1 MAAVKE
7 RNQDVTEGGR
17 GEDGSECLDGHAN
30 VVICCNNK
38 QNGPECPI
46 NHINGQAAMRQTE
59 LAKEQEYVTRLYDR
73 LDMLRERTQRQ
84 LKEVLATG
92 AVGTMQNRS
101 ERDTFADMYASRL
114 ARLWAVER
122 GLAFGRLDH
131 VEEGRL
137 YIGKLGLTDDE
148 QRRLLIDWRAPVAQP
163 FYRATPAAPMGV
175 TRRRH
180 LQTRGRLV
188 VGVDDDLLD
197 LDALT
202 DDDRATL
209 NGEAALLAA
218 LDERRTGRM
227 RDIVA
232 TIQAEQDRVIRADL
246 NGVLVV
252 QGGPGTGKTVVALHR
267 AAYLLYTH
275 RERLER
281 RGVLVLGPNLTFLRY
296 IEQVLPSLGE
306 TDVLLSTVGELYP
319 GVTATARERPE
330 VAAIKGDPRMS
341 EVIARAVRDRQKVP
355 RKPIEL
361 RLGRV
366 TLTLD
371 RSMLEGA
378 RNKAT
383 RSRRPH
389 NQARA
394 VFVRSLLNAL
404 ARQQA
409 KKIGKGLIDD
419 DELADLREELR
430 TEPVVKAA
438 LNRLWPYLTPQRL
451 LLGLYGSPER
461 LGHAAAALSPEERA
475 LLRRDGGEWTESDV
489 PLLDEA
495 AELLGDID
503 EQVLRATALQAEE
516 ELAAAR
522 RAEEHEREAEL
533 AYAREVLELT
543 GLSDVMEAE
552 RLAERQRGEGPYL
565 TTAERAAAD
574 RTWAYGHVIVDEAQ
588 ELSPM
593 AWRAVMRRCP
603 TRSMTIVGDIAQTG
617 STAGARSWAEVLD
630 PYVAGRWRQE
640 RLTVNYRTPVELMA
654 VASRVLAAIDP
665 SLSAPTSVRESGA
678 EPWTAPLAA
687 LPQLV
692 KAEVGEGG
700 KVAVVA
706 PDALV
711 GRVGADVAAAVEGAA
726 VVAPGAGRA
735 AGAAALDAPVA
746 VMTVAD
752 AKGLEFDSVIVA
764 EPELIA
770 AQSPRGMSDLYVALT
785 RATRR
790 LGIVCGKPLSGVLG
804 EALRD
809 VPHRP

>member
-1 MAAVKE
+1 M
-7 RNQDVTEGGR
+7 
-17 GEDGSECLDGHAN
+17 
-30 VVICCNNK
+30 
-38 QNGPECPI
+38 
-46 NHINGQAAMRQTE
+46 
-59 LAKEQEYVTRLYDR
+59 
-73 LDMLRERTQRQ
+73 RERTQSQ
-84 LKEVLATG
+84 LKEVLGTG
-92 AVGTMQNRS
+92 AVGTLQNRS
-101 ERDTFADMYASRL
+101 ERDTFAGMYASRL

-122 GLAFGRLDH
+122 GLVFGRLDH
-131 VEEGRL
+131 VDEGRL
-137 YIGKLGLTDDE
+137 YIGKLGITDDE
-148 QRRLLIDWRAPVAQP
+148 QERLLIDWRAPVAQP
-163 FYRATPAAPMGV
+163 FYRATPAAPMGL

-180 LQTRGRLV
+180 LQTKGRAV
-188 VGVDDDLLD
+188 IGVDDDLLD
-197 LDALT
+197 FDTLT
-202 DDDRATL
+202 DEDRATL

-281 RGVLVLGPNLTFLRY
+281 RGVLILGPNLTFLRY

-319 GVTATARERPE
+319 GLTATARDRPE
-330 VAAIKGDPRMS
+330 VAAIKGDLRMA
-341 EVIARAVRDRQKVP
+341 EVIARAVRDRQRVP
-355 RKPIEL
+355 RKPVEL
-361 RLGRV
+361 NLGRY
-366 TLTLD
+366 TLTID
-371 RSMLEGA
+371 RNMLESA
-378 RNKAT
+378 KNKAT
-383 RSRRPH
+383 RSRRAH

-404 ARQQA
+404 ARQAA
-409 KKIGKGLIDD
+409 KKLGKGLIDD

-430 TEPVVKAA
+430 TEQTVKTA

-451 LLGLYGSPER
+451 LLGLYGAPER
-461 LGHAAAALSPEERA
+461 LDYAAAALTPQERA
-475 LLRRDGGEWTESDV
+475 LLRRAGGEWTESDV

-495 AELLGDID
+495 AELLGEID
-503 EQVLRATALQAEE
+503 EQVLRASALQAEE

-522 RAEEHEREAEL
+522 QAAEHEREAEL

-574 RTWAYGHVIVDEAQ
+574 RAWAYGHVIVDEAQ
-588 ELSPM
+588 ELSAM
-593 AWRAVMRRCP
+593 AWRVIMRRVP

-617 STAGARSWAEVLD
+617 SMAGARSWNQVLD

-640 RLTVNYRTPVELMA
+640 RLTVNYRTPVELME
-654 VASRVLAAIDP
+654 VAARVLATIDP
-665 SLSAPTSVRESGA
+665 ALEAPASVREIGA
-678 EPWTAPLAA
+678 EPWSAPLSQ
-687 LPQLV
+687 LPELV

-700 KVAVVA
+700 KVAVVV
-706 PDALV
+706 PDALLGELGKV
-711 GRVGADVAAAVEGAA
+711 ISDTVEGAA
-726 VVAPGAGRA
+726 VVSSRA
-735 AGAAALDAPVA
+735 TRGTAALDAPVA
-746 VMTVAD
+746 VLGVTD

-764 EPELIA
+764 EPDLIA
-770 AQSPRGMSDLYVALT
+770 SQSPRGLSDLYVALT
-785 RATRR
+785 RATQR
-790 LGIVCGKPLSGVLG
+790 LGVVHERPLSALLSGALG
-804 EALRD
+804 GLPSRASG
-809 VPHRP
+809 PTNGH

>member
-1 MAAVKE
+1 MLAA
-7 RNQDVTEGGR
+7 
-17 GEDGSECLDGHAN
+17 
-30 VVICCNNK
+30 
-38 QNGPECPI
+38 
-46 NHINGQAAMRQTE
+46 
-59 LAKEQEYVTRLYDR
+59 
-73 LDMLRERTQRQ
+73 
-84 LKEVLATG
+84 G

-101 ERDTFADMYASRL
+101 ERDTFAGMYASRL

-137 YIGKLGLTDDE
+137 YIGKIGMTDDE

-180 LQTRGRLV
+180 LQTRGRQV

-197 LDALT
+197 IDALT

-232 TIQAEQDRVIRADL
+232 TIQAEQDRVIRSDL

-281 RGVLVLGPNLTFLRY
+281 RGVLIIGPNLTFLRY

-306 TDVLLSTVGELYP
+306 TDVLLSTIGELYP
-319 GVTATARERPE
+319 GLTTTARERPE
-330 VAAIKGDPRMS
+330 VAALKGDLRMAD
-341 EVIARAVRDRQKVP
+341 VIAKAVRDRQRVP

-361 RLGRV
+361 PLGRI
-366 TLTLD
+366 TLTID
-371 RSMLEGA
+371 RQMMETA
-378 RNKAT
+378 RNRAQ

-389 NQARA
+389 NQART
-394 VFVRSLLNAL
+394 VFVRTLLNAL
-404 ARQQA
+404 AKQQA
-409 KKIGKGLIDD
+409 RKIGKGLIGDE
-419 DELADLREELR
+419 ELADLREDLR

-438 LNRLWPYLTPQRL
+438 LNRLWPYLTPQGL
-451 LLGLYGSPER
+451 LLGLYGSAER
-461 LGHAAAALSPEERA
+461 LDYAASSLTPEERR

-522 RAEEHEREAEL
+522 QAAESEREAEL

-552 RLAERQRGEGPYL
+552 RLAERQRADGPQL

-574 RTWAYGHVIVDEAQ
+574 RTWAYGHIIVDEAQ

-617 STAGARSWAEVLD
+617 SAAGARSWAEVLD
-630 PYVAGRWRQE
+630 PYVAGRWRLQE
-640 RLTVNYRTPVELMA
+640 LTVNYRTPVELMD
-654 VASRVLAAIDP
+654 VAARVLATIDP
-665 SLSAPTSVRESGA
+665 ELRAPMSVREAGTR
-678 EPWTAPLAA
+678 PWSAPLEA
-687 LPQLV
+687 LPGLAA
-692 KAEVGEGG
+692 AEAADGG

-706 PDALV
+706 PDDMVAEL
-711 GRVGADVAAAVEGAA
+711 GARLAAAVPGTVA
-726 VVAPGAGRA
+726 VTPGAGR
-735 AGAAALDAPVA
+735 GKGTEALDAPVA
-746 VMTVAD
+746 VMGVAD

-764 EPELIA
+764 EPDLIA
-770 AQSPRGMSDLYVALT
+770 AQSPRGPSDLYVALT
-785 RATRR
+785 RATQR
-790 LGIVCGKPLSGVLG
+790 LGVVHERPLSP
-804 EALRD
+804 ALRD
-809 VPHRP
+809 LPSRSPEPANGV

>member
-1 MAAVKE
+1 MWGAE
-7 RNQDVTEGGR
+7 RAQEW
-17 GEDGSECLDGHAN
+17 ECLDGHAN
-30 VVICCNNK
+30 VVVCRNNK

-46 NHINGQAAMRQTE
+46 NNNNGLAGTRQTE
-59 LAKEQEYVTRLYDR
+59 LAREQDHVTRLYER
-73 LDMLRERTQRQ
+73 LDTLRERTQRQ

-101 ERDTFADMYASRL
+101 ERDTFAEMYASRL

-131 VEEGRL
+131 VDEGLL
-137 YIGKLGLTDDE
+137 YIGKIGLTDDE
-148 QRRLLIDWRAPVAQP
+148 QDRLLIDWRAPVAQP

-180 LQTRGRLV
+180 LQTKGRTV

-197 LDALT
+197 LDALS

-232 TIQAEQDRVIRADL
+232 TIQAEQDRVIPADL

-275 RERLER
+275 RERLDR
-281 RGVLVLGPNLTFLRY
+281 RGVLILGPNPTFLRY

-319 GVTATARERPE
+319 GLTATARERPE
-330 VAAIKGDPRMS
+330 VAAVKGDTRMA
-341 EVIARAVRDRQKVP
+341 EVIARAVRDRQRMP
-355 RKPIEL
+355 RKPVEL
-361 RLGRV
+361 ALGRY
-366 TLTLD
+366 TLTIDRPMLD
-371 RSMLEGA
+371 AA
-378 RNKAT
+378 RHKAS

-394 VFVRSLLNAL
+394 VFVRSVLNAL
-404 ARQQA
+404 ARQAA
-409 KKIGKGLIDD
+409 KKLGRGLIDE

-461 LGHAAAALSPEERA
+461 LAHAAAGLTPEERA
-475 LLRRDGGEWTESDV
+475 LLRRDPGRASEWTESDV

-495 AELLGDID
+495 AEQLGEID

-522 RAEEHEREAEL
+522 QAEEHEREAEL

-552 RLAERQRGEGPYL
+552 RLAERQRGQGPYL

-593 AWRAVMRRCP
+593 AWRAVMRRVP
-603 TRSMTIVGDIAQTG
+603 NRSMTIVGDIAQTG
-617 STAGARSWAEVLD
+617 SAAGARSWAEVLD

-640 RLTVNYRTPVELMA
+640 RLTVNYRTPVELME
-654 VASRVLAAIDP
+654 VAARVLAAIDP
-665 SLSAPTSVRESGA
+665 ALRAPASVREGGVR
-678 EPWTAPLAA
+678 PWTAPVAA
-687 LPQLV
+687 LPELV

-700 KVAVVA
+700 KVAVVV
-706 PDALV
+706 PDALL
-711 GRVGADVAAAVEGAA
+711 GPLGERVTAAVDGAV
-726 VVAPGAGRA
+726 VVAPGTGRGG
-735 AGAAALDAPVA
+735 GAAALDAPVT
-746 VMTVAD
+746 VMGVTD
-752 AKGLEFDSVIVA
+752 AKGLEFDAVLVA
-764 EPELIA
+764 EPGGIA
-770 AQSPRGMSDLYVALT
+770 AQSPRGLSDLYVALT
-785 RATRR
+785 RATQR
-790 LGIVCGKPLSGVLG
+790 LGVLYDEPLPRPLG
-804 EALRD
+804 EAFGDLPRRG
-809 VPHRP
+809 HMSTNGL

>member
-1 MAAVKE
+1 MLAA
-7 RNQDVTEGGR
+7 
-17 GEDGSECLDGHAN
+17 
-30 VVICCNNK
+30 
-38 QNGPECPI
+38 
-46 NHINGQAAMRQTE
+46 
-59 LAKEQEYVTRLYDR
+59 
-73 LDMLRERTQRQ
+73 
-84 LKEVLATG
+84 G

-101 ERDTFADMYASRL
+101 ERDTFADMYAGRL

-122 GLAFGRLDH
+122 GLVFGRLDH
-131 VEEGRL
+131 SDEGRL
-137 YIGKLGLTDDE
+137 YIGKIGLTDDE
-148 QRRLLIDWRAPVAQP
+148 QQRLLIDWRAPVAQP
-163 FYRATPAAPMGV
+163 FYRATSTAPMGV

-180 LQTRGRLV
+180 LQTKGRAV

-197 LDALT
+197 LDSLT

-232 TIQAEQDRVIRADL
+232 TIQSEQDRVIRSDL

-281 RGVLVLGPNLTFLRY
+281 RGVLILGPNLTFLRY

-319 GVTATARERPE
+319 GVTATARDRPE
-330 VAAIKGDPRMS
+330 VAALKGGLRMA
-341 EVIARAVRDRQKVP
+341 EVLAKAVRDRQKVP
-355 RKPIEL
+355 RQPIEL
-361 RLGRV
+361 TVGRI
-366 TLTLD
+366 TLTID

-378 RNKAT
+378 KNKAT

-409 KKIGKGLIDD
+409 RKIGKGLIDD
-419 DELADLREELR
+419 EELADLREELR

-451 LLGLYGSPER
+451 LLGLYGSADR
-461 LGHAAAALSPEERA
+461 LDHAASALTPEERA
-475 LLRRDGGEWTESDV
+475 LLRRDGGQWTDADV

-503 EQVLRATALQAEE
+503 EHVLRASALQAEE

-522 RAEEHEREAEL
+522 QAEESEREAEL

-552 RLAERQRGEGPYL
+552 RLAERQRGGGPYL

-617 STAGARSWAEVLD
+617 SAAGARSWAESLD

-640 RLTVNYRTPVELMA
+640 RLSVNYRTPVELMA
-654 VASRVLAAIDP
+654 VAARVLATIDP
-665 SLSAPTSVRESGA
+665 ALQAPTSVRELGV
-678 EPWTAPLAA
+678 EPWSAPLSA
-687 LPQLV
+687 LPELV

-700 KVAVVA
+700 KVAVVV
-706 PDALV
+706 PDALLSTL
-711 GRVGADVAAAVEGAA
+711 GTEITAAVSGA
-726 VVAPGAGRA
+726 VVVSPEAGRA
-735 AGAAALDAPVA
+735 KGAEALDAPVA
-746 VMTVAD
+746 VMGVTD

-764 EPELIA
+764 EPDLIA
-770 AQSPRGMSDLYVALT
+770 VQSPRGPSDLYVALT
-785 RATRR
+785 RATQR
-790 LGIVCGKPLSGVLG
+790 LGVVHGRPLSP
-804 EALRD
+804 ALQGLASRSNGL
-809 VPHRP
+809 RPALQPPVRPAPPAET

>member
-1 MAAVKE
+1 
-7 RNQDVTEGGR
+7 
-17 GEDGSECLDGHAN
+17 
-30 VVICCNNK
+30 
-38 QNGPECPI
+38 
-46 NHINGQAAMRQTE
+46 MRQTE

-73 LDMLRERTQRQ
+73 LDTLRERTQRQ

-330 VAAIKGDPRMS
+330 VAAIKGDPRMT

-371 RSMLEGA
+371 RSMLEAA
-378 RNKAT
+378 RNKAA

-409 KKIGKGLIDD
+409 KKIGKGLIDE

-678 EPWTAPLAA
+678 EPWTAPLTA

-706 PDALV
+706 PDALL

-785 RATRR
+785 RATQR

-804 EALRD
+804 EALRE

>member
-1 MAAVKE
+1 V
-7 RNQDVTEGGR
+7 
-17 GEDGSECLDGHAN
+17 
-30 VVICCNNK
+30 
-38 QNGPECPI
+38 
-46 NHINGQAAMRQTE
+46 
-59 LAKEQEYVTRLYDR
+59 
-73 LDMLRERTQRQ
+73 LRERTQHQ

-92 AVGTMQNRS
+92 AVGTQQNRS
-101 ERDTFADMYASRL
+101 ERDTFADMYAARL

-122 GLAFGRLDH
+122 GLIFGRLDH
-131 VEEGRL
+131 LDEGRL

-148 QRRLLIDWRAPVAQP
+148 QQRLLIDWRAPVAQP
-163 FYRATPAAPMGV
+163 FYRATPAAPMGL

-180 LQTRGRLV
+180 LQTRERVV
-188 VGVDDDLLD
+188 VGVEDDLLD
-197 LDALT
+197 LDSLT

-218 LDERRTGRM
+218 LDEHRTGRM

-267 AAYLLYTH
+267 AAYLLYTY

-281 RGVLVLGPNLTFLRY
+281 RGVLILGPNLTFLRY

-319 GVTATARERPE
+319 GVTATARERPGT
-330 VAAIKGDPRMS
+330 AAVKGDLRMA

-355 RKPIEL
+355 RKPVEL
-361 RLGRV
+361 TIGRL
-366 TLTLD
+366 TLTID

-378 RNKAT
+378 RNKAA

-394 VFVRSLLNAL
+394 VFVRSLLNGL

-409 KKIGKGLIDD
+409 RKIGRGLIDE

-430 TEPVVKAA
+430 TEPVVKSA

-451 LLGLYGSPER
+451 LLGLYGSAER
-461 LGHAAAALSPEERA
+461 LGYAASALTPEERA

-495 AELLGDID
+495 ADLLGDID
-503 EQVLRATALQAEE
+503 EQVLRASAVQAEE

-522 RAEEHEREAEL
+522 QAEEYQREAEL

-552 RLAERQRGEGPYL
+552 RLAERQRGGGPYL

-593 AWRAVMRRCP
+593 AWRMVMRRCP

-617 STAGARSWAEVLD
+617 SAAGARSWKEVLD

-654 VASRVLAAIDP
+654 VAARVLATVDP
-665 SLSAPTSVRESGA
+665 ALQAPTSVRELGV
-678 EPWTAPLAA
+678 EPWSAPLSA
-687 LPQLV
+687 LTEIA

-700 KVAVVA
+700 KVAVVV
-706 PDALV
+706 PDALLSSL
-711 GRVGADVAAAVEGAA
+711 GEQITEAVYGT
-726 VVAPGAGRA
+726 VVVSPGSGRA
-735 AGAAALDAPVA
+735 RGAAALDAPLA
-746 VMTVAD
+746 VMGVAD

-764 EPELIA
+764 EPDLIA
-770 AQSPRGMSDLYVALT
+770 AQSPRGPSDLYVALT
-785 RATRR
+785 RATQR
-790 LGIVCGKPLSGVLG
+790 LGVVHERPLSAALEGLPSRAPTPANGV
-804 EALRD
+804 
-809 VPHRP
+809 

>member
-1 MAAVKE
+1 
-7 RNQDVTEGGR
+7 
-17 GEDGSECLDGHAN
+17 
-30 VVICCNNK
+30 
-38 QNGPECPI
+38 
-46 NHINGQAAMRQTE
+46 
-59 LAKEQEYVTRLYDR
+59 
-73 LDMLRERTQRQ
+73 
-84 LKEVLATG
+84 
-92 AVGTMQNRS
+92 MQNRS
-101 ERDTFADMYASRL
+101 ERDTFAEMYASRL

-122 GLAFGRLDH
+122 GLVFGRLDH

-137 YIGKLGLTDDE
+137 YIGKLGMADDE
-148 QRRLLIDWRAPVAQP
+148 QERLLIDWRAPVAQP

-180 LQTRGRLV
+180 LQTRGRVV

-197 LDALT
+197 LDALS

-218 LDERRTGRM
+218 LDEQRTGRM

-232 TIQAEQDRVIRADL
+232 TIQAEQDRVIRSDL

-281 RGVLVLGPNLTFLRY
+281 RGVLVLGPNPTFLRY

-306 TDVLLSTVGELYP
+306 NDVLLSTVGELYP
-319 GVTATARERPE
+319 GLTATARDRPE
-330 VAAIKGDPRMS
+330 VAALKGDARMAD
-341 EVIARAVRDRQKVP
+341 VVARAVRDRQRVP
-355 RKPIEL
+355 RKPVEL
-361 RLGRV
+361 DLGRH
-366 TLTLD
+366 TLTID
-371 RSMLEGA
+371 RAMLEGA

-383 RSRRPH
+383 RTRRPH

-404 ARQQA
+404 ARQA
-409 KKIGKGLIDD
+409 ARKLGRGLIEE

-430 TEPVVKAA
+430 TEPAVKSA

-461 LGHAAAALSPEERA
+461 LGHAGASLTPAERA
-475 LLRRDGGEWTESDV
+475 LLRRDPGAPWTESDV

-495 AELLGDID
+495 AELLGEID

-522 RAEEHEREAEL
+522 QAEEHEREAEL

-552 RLAERQRGEGPYL
+552 RLAERQRGQGPYL

-593 AWRAVMRRCP
+593 AWRAVMRRVP
-603 TRSMTIVGDIAQTG
+603 TRSMTIVGDVAQTG
-617 STAGARSWAEVLD
+617 SAAGARAWGEMLD

-654 VASRVLAAIDP
+654 VAARVLAAIDP
-665 SLSAPTSVRESGA
+665 SLEPPASVRETGARPWA
-678 EPWTAPLAA
+678 EPLTA
-687 LPQLV
+687 LPELV
-692 KAEVGEGG
+692 KAEAGEGG

-706 PDALV
+706 PDALLDELGEAV
-711 GRVGADVAAAVEGAA
+711 SRVVDGTVVVPPGSGRSG
-726 VVAPGAGRA
+726 
-735 AGAAALDAPVA
+735 GAAALDAPVA
-746 VMTVAD
+746 VMGVAE
-752 AKGLEFDSVIVA
+752 AKGLEFDAVIVA
-764 EPELIA
+764 EPGRIA
-770 AQSPRGMSDLYVALT
+770 SQSPRGLNDLYVALT

-790 LGIVCGKPLSGVLG
+790 LGVVHGEPLPEPLTGLPPRG
-804 EALRD
+804 HL
-809 VPHRP
+809 PTNGL

>member
-1 MAAVKE
+1 MAA
-7 RNQDVTEGGR
+7 T
-17 GEDGSECLDGHAN
+17 
-30 VVICCNNK
+30 
-38 QNGPECPI
+38 
-46 NHINGQAAMRQTE
+46 RQTE
-59 LAKEQEYVTRLYDR
+59 LAKEQTYVTRLYDR
-73 LDMLRERTQRQ
+73 LDVLRERTQSR

-92 AVGTMQNRS
+92 AVGTQQNRS
-101 ERDTFADMYASRL
+101 ERDTFAEMYATRL

-122 GLAFGRLDH
+122 GLVFGRLDH
-131 VEEGRL
+131 VDEGRL
-137 YIGKLGLTDDE
+137 YIGKLGMTDDE
-148 QRRLLIDWRAPVAQP
+148 QERLLIDWRAPVAQP

-180 LQTRGRLV
+180 LQTKGRV
-188 VGVDDDLLD
+188 VVVVDDDLLD
-197 LDALT
+197 FDALT
-202 DDDRATL
+202 EDDRATL

-232 TIQAEQDRVIRADL
+232 TIQAEQDRVIRSDL

-275 RERLER
+275 RARLER
-281 RGVLVLGPNLTFLRY
+281 RGVLILGPNPTFLRY

-319 GVTATARERPE
+319 GVTAGARERPE
-330 VAAIKGDPRMS
+330 VAAIKGGLRMA
-341 EVIARAVRDRQKVP
+341 EVIARAVRDRQRVP
-355 RKPIEL
+355 RTPIEL
-361 RLGRV
+361 KLGRY
-366 TLTLD
+366 TLTVD
-371 RSMLEGA
+371 RNMLEAA

-389 NQARA
+389 NQARS
-394 VFVRSLLNAL
+394 VLVRSLLNAL
-404 ARQQA
+404 ARQAA
-409 KKIGKGLIDD
+409 KQLGKGLIDD

-430 TEPVVKAA
+430 TEPAVRSA
-438 LNRLWPYLTPQRL
+438 LNKLWPYLTPQRL
-451 LLGLYGSPER
+451 LLGLYGSAER
-461 LGHAAAALSPEERA
+461 LGYAAAALTPRERE

-495 AELLGDID
+495 AELLGEID
-503 EQVLRATALQAEE
+503 EQVLRASAMQAEE

-522 RAEEHEREAEL
+522 AAEEHEREAQV

-552 RLAERQRGEGPYL
+552 RLAERHRGEGPYL

-593 AWRAVMRRCP
+593 AWRTLMRRVP

-654 VASRVLAAIDP
+654 VARRVLTTIDP
-665 SLSAPTSVRESGA
+665 DLEAPTSVREGGA
-678 EPWTAPLAA
+678 EPWAAPLPA
-687 LPQLV
+687 LPELV

-700 KVAVVA
+700 KVAVVV
-706 PDALV
+706 PDALLAELGETV
-711 GRVGADVAAAVEGAA
+711 SAAVPGAA
-726 VVAPGAGRA
+726 VIAPGAGRG
-735 AGAAALDAPVA
+735 GAAALDAPVA
-746 VMTVAD
+746 VLGVAD

-764 EPELIA
+764 EPDLIA
-770 AQSPRGMSDLYVALT
+770 GQSPRGPSDLYVALT
-785 RATRR
+785 RATQR
-790 LGIVCGKPLSGVLG
+790 LGIVHGRPLSQALSGLPGRSG
-804 EALRD
+804 EAAPRT
-809 VPHRP
+809 

>member
-1 MAAVKE
+1 MLAA
-7 RNQDVTEGGR
+7 
-17 GEDGSECLDGHAN
+17 
-30 VVICCNNK
+30 
-38 QNGPECPI
+38 
-46 NHINGQAAMRQTE
+46 
-59 LAKEQEYVTRLYDR
+59 
-73 LDMLRERTQRQ
+73 
-84 LKEVLATG
+84 G

-101 ERDTFADMYASRL
+101 ERDTFAEMYATRL

-122 GLAFGRLDH
+122 GLVFGRLDH
-131 VEEGRL
+131 LDEGRL
-137 YIGKLGLTDDE
+137 YIGKLGLSDDD
-148 QRRLLIDWRAPVAQP
+148 QQRLLIDWRAPVAQP
-163 FYRATPAAPMGV
+163 FYRATATAPMGV

-180 LQTRGRLV
+180 LQTRGRDV
-188 VGVDDDLLD
+188 IGVDDDLLD
-197 LDALT
+197 LDSLT

-232 TIQAEQDRVIRADL
+232 TIQSEQDRVIRSDL

-281 RGVLVLGPNLTFLRY
+281 RGVLILGPNLTFLRY

-306 TDVLLSTVGELYP
+306 TDVLLSTISELYP
-319 GVTATARERPE
+319 GVTATLRDRPE
-330 VAAIKGDPRMS
+330 VAALKGDLRMAD
-341 EVIARAVRDRQKVP
+341 VIAKAVRDRQKVP

-361 RLGRV
+361 TIGRI
-366 TLTLD
+366 TLTID

-378 RNKAT
+378 RNKAART
-383 RSRRPH
+383 RRPH

-409 KKIGKGLIDD
+409 RKIGKGLIDED
-419 DELADLREELR
+419 DLADLREELR
-430 TEPVVKAA
+430 TEPVVKSA

-461 LGHAAAALSPEERA
+461 LGYAASQLTAEERA
-475 LLRRDGGEWTESDV
+475 LLRRDGGDWTESDV

-495 AELLGDID
+495 AELLGEID
-503 EQVLRATALQAEE
+503 EQVLRASALQAEE

-522 RAEEHEREAEL
+522 QAEESEREAEL

-617 STAGARSWAEVLD
+617 SAAGARSWAQVLD

-654 VASRVLAAIDP
+654 LASRVLATIDP
-665 SLSAPTSVRESGA
+665 ALEAPTSVRELGVEPWAAPLPALPALVRAEAGA
-678 EPWTAPLAA
+678 EIG
-687 LPQLV
+687 Q
-692 KAEVGEGG
+692 GG
-700 KVAVVA
+700 KVAVVV
-706 PDALV
+706 PDALL
-711 GRVGADVAAAVEGAA
+711 GSLGAAITAAVPGT
-726 VVAPGAGRA
+726 VVVTPGAGRA
-735 AGAAALDAPVA
+735 
-746 VMTVAD
+746 
-752 AKGLEFDSVIVA
+752 KG
-764 EPELIA
+764 
-770 AQSPRGMSDLYVALT
+770 
-785 RATRR
+785 
-790 LGIVCGKPLSGVLG
+790 
-804 EALRD
+804 
-809 VPHRP
+809 

>member
-1 MAAVKE
+1 MLAA
-7 RNQDVTEGGR
+7 
-17 GEDGSECLDGHAN
+17 
-30 VVICCNNK
+30 
-38 QNGPECPI
+38 
-46 NHINGQAAMRQTE
+46 
-59 LAKEQEYVTRLYDR
+59 
-73 LDMLRERTQRQ
+73 
-84 LKEVLATG
+84 G

-122 GLAFGRLDH
+122 GLVFGRLDH
-131 VEEGRL
+131 VDEGRL

-148 QRRLLIDWRAPVAQP
+148 QLRLLIDWRAPVAQP

-180 LQTRGRLV
+180 LQTKGRNV
-188 VGVDDDLLD
+188 VVVDDDLLD
-197 LDALT
+197 LDSLT

-218 LDERRTGRM
+218 LDEHRTGRM

-232 TIQAEQDRVIRADL
+232 TIQSEQDRVIRSDL

-281 RGVLVLGPNLTFLRY
+281 RGVLILGPNLTFLRY

-319 GVTATARERPE
+319 GLTATARERPE
-330 VAAIKGDPRMS
+330 VAAIKGDPRMA
-341 EVIARAVRDRQKVP
+341 EVIAKAVRDRQRVP
-355 RKPIEL
+355 RKPVEL
-361 RLGRV
+361 TIGRI
-366 TLTLD
+366 TLTID
-371 RSMLEGA
+371 GSMLEGA

-409 KKIGKGLIDD
+409 RKIGKGLIDD
-419 DELADLREELR
+419 EELADLREELR
-430 TEPVVKAA
+430 TEPVVKSA

-461 LGHAAAALSPEERA
+461 LGYAASSFTPEERS

-495 AELLGDID
+495 AELLGEID
-503 EQVLRATALQAEE
+503 EQVLRASALQAEE

-522 RAEEHEREAEL
+522 QAEEREREAEL
-533 AYAREVLELT
+533 SYAREVLELT

-617 STAGARSWAEVLD
+617 SAAGARSWEEVLD

-654 VASRVLAAIDP
+654 VAARVLATIDA
-665 SLSAPTSVRESGA
+665 SLRAPTSVRELGVQ
-678 EPWTAPLAA
+678 PWSAPLSA
-687 LPQLV
+687 LPELA

-700 KVAVVA
+700 KVAVVV
-706 PDALV
+706 PDALLSTL
-711 GRVGADVAAAVEGAA
+711 GPAVAAVVTGAA
-726 VVAPGAGRA
+726 VVAPGSGRA
-735 AGAAALDAPVA
+735 SGAAALDAPVA
-746 VMTVAD
+746 VLGVTD

-764 EPELIA
+764 EPDLIA
-770 AQSPRGMSDLYVALT
+770 AQSPRGPSDLYVALT
-785 RATRR
+785 RATQR
-790 LGIVCGKPLSGVLG
+790 LGVVHERPLS
-804 EALRD
+804 EALQGLPSRS
-809 VPHRP
+809 PAPANEL

>member
-1 MAAVKE
+1 
-7 RNQDVTEGGR
+7 
-17 GEDGSECLDGHAN
+17 
-30 VVICCNNK
+30 
-38 QNGPECPI
+38 
-46 NHINGQAAMRQTE
+46 
-59 LAKEQEYVTRLYDR
+59 
-73 LDMLRERTQRQ
+73 
-84 LKEVLATG
+84 
-92 AVGTMQNRS
+92 MQNRS

-122 GLAFGRLDH
+122 GLVFGRLDH
-131 VEEGRL
+131 LDEGRL

-163 FYRATPAAPMGV
+163 FYRATPAAPMGL

-180 LQTRGRLV
+180 LQTKGRAV

-197 LDALT
+197 LDSLT

-232 TIQAEQDRVIRADL
+232 TIQSEQDRVIRSDL
-246 NGVLVV
+246 GGVLVV

-281 RGVLVLGPNLTFLRY
+281 RGVLILGPNLTFLRY

-330 VAAIKGDPRMS
+330 VAAIKGDPRMA

-361 RLGRV
+361 TIGRL
-366 TLTLD
+366 TLTVD
-371 RSMLEGA
+371 RSMLEA
-378 RNKAT
+378 AKNKAT

-409 KKIGKGLIDD
+409 RKIGKGLIDEE
-419 DELADLREELR
+419 ELADLREELR
-430 TEPVVKAA
+430 TEPVVKSA

-461 LGHAAAALSPEERA
+461 LGYAAADLTPHERA
-475 LLRRDGGEWTESDV
+475 LLRRDGGAWTESDV

-495 AELLGDID
+495 AELLGEID
-503 EQVLRATALQAEE
+503 EQVLRASALQAEE

-522 RAEEHEREAEL
+522 QAEEREREAEL
-533 AYAREVLELT
+533 SYAREVLELT

-617 STAGARSWAEVLD
+617 SAAGARSWEEVLD

-654 VASRVLAAIDP
+654 LAARVLATIDP
-665 SLSAPTSVRESGA
+665 ALQAPASVRELGV
-678 EPWTAPLAA
+678 EPWSAPLSA
-687 LPQLV
+687 LAELA
-692 KAEVGEGG
+692 KEEVGEGG
-700 KVAVVA
+700 KIAVVV
-706 PDALV
+706 PDELLSTLGDHV
-711 GRVGADVAAAVEGAA
+711 VSVVEGAV
-726 VVAPGAGRA
+726 VVAPGDGRA
-735 AGAAALDAPVA
+735 RGAAALDAPVA
-746 VMTVAD
+746 VMGVTD

-764 EPELIA
+764 EPDLIA
-770 AQSPRGMSDLYVALT
+770 AQSPRGPSDLYVALT
-785 RATRR
+785 RATQR
-790 LGIVCGKPLSGVLG
+790 LGVVHERPLSQ
-804 EALRD
+804 ALRGL
-809 VPHRP
+809 PSRSQAPANGL

>member
-1 MAAVKE
+1 MLAA
-7 RNQDVTEGGR
+7 
-17 GEDGSECLDGHAN
+17 
-30 VVICCNNK
+30 
-38 QNGPECPI
+38 
-46 NHINGQAAMRQTE
+46 
-59 LAKEQEYVTRLYDR
+59 
-73 LDMLRERTQRQ
+73 
-84 LKEVLATG
+84 G

-101 ERDTFADMYASRL
+101 ERDTFAGMYASRL

-137 YIGKLGLTDDE
+137 YIGKIGMTDDE

-180 LQTRGRLV
+180 LQTRGRQV

-197 LDALT
+197 IDALT

-232 TIQAEQDRVIRADL
+232 TIQAEQDRVIRSDL

-281 RGVLVLGPNLTFLRY
+281 RGVLIIGPNLTFLRY

-306 TDVLLSTVGELYP
+306 TDVLLSTIGELYP
-319 GVTATARERPE
+319 GLTATARERPE
-330 VAAIKGDPRMS
+330 VAALKGDLRMAD
-341 EVIARAVRDRQKVP
+341 VIAKAVRDRQRVP

-361 RLGRV
+361 PLGRI
-366 TLTLD
+366 TLTID
-371 RSMLEGA
+371 RQMMETA
-378 RNKAT
+378 RNRAQ

-389 NQARA
+389 NQART
-394 VFVRSLLNAL
+394 VFVRTLLNAL
-404 ARQQA
+404 AKQQA
-409 KKIGKGLIDD
+409 RKIGKGLIGDE
-419 DELADLREELR
+419 ELADLREDLR

-438 LNRLWPYLTPQRL
+438 LNRLWPYLTPQGL
-451 LLGLYGSPER
+451 LLGLYGSAER
-461 LGHAAAALSPEERA
+461 LDYAASSLTPEERR

-522 RAEEHEREAEL
+522 QAAESEREAEL

-552 RLAERQRGEGPYL
+552 RLAERQRADGPQL

-574 RTWAYGHVIVDEAQ
+574 RTWAYGHIIVDEAQ

-617 STAGARSWAEVLD
+617 SAAGARSWAEVLD
-630 PYVAGRWRQE
+630 PYVAGRWRLQE
-640 RLTVNYRTPVELMA
+640 LTVNYRTPVELMD
-654 VASRVLAAIDP
+654 VAARVLATIDP
-665 SLSAPTSVRESGA
+665 ELRAPMSVREAGTR
-678 EPWTAPLAA
+678 PWSAPLEA
-687 LPQLV
+687 LPGLAA
-692 KAEVGEGG
+692 AEAADGG

-706 PDALV
+706 PDDMVAEL
-711 GRVGADVAAAVEGAA
+711 GARLAAAVPGTVA
-726 VVAPGAGRA
+726 VTPGAGR
-735 AGAAALDAPVA
+735 GKGTEALDAPVA
-746 VMTVAD
+746 VMGVAD

-764 EPELIA
+764 EPDLIA
-770 AQSPRGMSDLYVALT
+770 AQSPRGPSDLYVALT
-785 RATRR
+785 RATQR
-790 LGIVCGKPLSGVLG
+790 LGVVHERPLSP
-804 EALRD
+804 ALRD
-809 VPHRP
+809 LPSRSPEPANGV

>member
-1 MAAVKE
+1 
-7 RNQDVTEGGR
+7 
-17 GEDGSECLDGHAN
+17 
-30 VVICCNNK
+30 
-38 QNGPECPI
+38 
-46 NHINGQAAMRQTE
+46 
-59 LAKEQEYVTRLYDR
+59 
-73 LDMLRERTQRQ
+73 
-84 LKEVLATG
+84 
-92 AVGTMQNRS
+92 MQNRS
-101 ERDTFADMYASRL
+101 ERDSFADMYASRL

-122 GLAFGRLDH
+122 GLVFGRLDH
-131 VEEGRL
+131 AEEGRL

-148 QRRLLIDWRAPVAQP
+148 QQRLLIDWRAPVAQP

-180 LQTRGRLV
+180 LQSKGRAV

-197 LDALT
+197 LDALS

-232 TIQAEQDRVIRADL
+232 TIQAEQDRVIRSDL
-246 NGVLVV
+246 GGVLVV

-281 RGVLVLGPNLTFLRY
+281 RGVLILGPNLTFLRY

-330 VAAIKGDPRMS
+330 VAALKGDLRMT
-341 EVIARAVRDRQKVP
+341 EVIARAVRERQQIP

-361 RLGRV
+361 AVGRI
-366 TLTLD
+366 TLTID
-371 RSMLEGA
+371 RSMLEAA

-409 KKIGKGLIDD
+409 RKIGKGLIDD

-430 TEPVVKAA
+430 TEPVVKSA

-451 LLGLYGSPER
+451 LLGLYGSAER
-461 LGHAAAALSPEERA
+461 LGYATASFSPQERA

-522 RAEEHEREAEL
+522 QAEEREREAEL
-533 AYAREVLELT
+533 AYASEVLELT

-588 ELSPM
+588 ELSAM

-617 STAGARSWAEVLD
+617 SAAGARSWAEVLD

-654 VASRVLAAIDP
+654 VAARMLATIDP
-665 SLSAPTSVRESGA
+665 ALEAPASVRETGA
-678 EPWTAPLAA
+678 EPWSAPLPA
-687 LPQLV
+687 LPELA

-700 KVAVVA
+700 KVAVVV
-706 PDALV
+706 PDALLESL
-711 GRVGADVAAAVEGAA
+711 GAQIAGTVAGAV
-726 VVAPGAGRA
+726 VVAPGSGRA
-735 AGAAALDAPVA
+735 KGADALDAPVT
-746 VMTVAD
+746 VMGVAD

-764 EPELIA
+764 EPDLIA
-770 AQSPRGMSDLYVALT
+770 AQSPRGPSDLYVALT
-785 RATRR
+785 RATQR
-790 LGIVCGKPLSGVLG
+790 LGVVHERPLSP
-804 EALRD
+804 ALAGLPSRST
-809 VPHRP
+809 VPANGL

>member
-1 MAAVKE
+1 VITGGGGSGKE
-7 RNQDVTEGGR
+7 WESFDR
-17 GEDGSECLDGHAN
+17 HAN
-30 VVICCNNK
+30 VVVCRNNK
-38 QNGPECPI
+38 QNSPECPI
-46 NHINGQAAMRQTE
+46 THINGLAATRQTE
-59 LAKEQEYVTRLYDR
+59 LAKEQAYVTRLYDR
-73 LDMLRERTQRQ
+73 LDVLRERTQGQ
-84 LKEVLATG
+84 LKDVLAAG

-101 ERDTFADMYASRL
+101 ERDTFAEMYATRL

-131 VEEGRL
+131 VDEGRL
-137 YIGKLGLTDDE
+137 YIGKLGLSDDE
-148 QRRLLIDWRAPVAQP
+148 QERLLIDWRAPIAQP

-180 LQTRGRLV
+180 LQTKERV
-188 VGVDDDLLD
+188 VKAVEDDLLD
-197 LDALT
+197 FDALT

-232 TIQAEQDRVIRADL
+232 TIQSEQDRVIRSDL

-281 RGVLVLGPNLTFLRY
+281 RGVLILGPNLTFLRY

-319 GVTATARERPE
+319 GLVATARERPE
-330 VAAIKGDPRMS
+330 VAALKGDLRMA
-341 EVIARAVRDRQKVP
+341 EVLAKAVRDRQRVP
-355 RKPIEL
+355 RKPVEL
-361 RLGRV
+361 NLGRY
-366 TLTLD
+366 TLTID
-371 RSMLEGA
+371 RNMLESA
-378 RNKAT
+378 RSKAT

-389 NQARA
+389 NQARGT
-394 VFVRSLLNAL
+394 FVRSLLNAL
-404 ARQQA
+404 ARQVA
-409 KKIGKGLIDD
+409 RTLGKGLIDD

-430 TEPVVKAA
+430 TEPVVRAA

-451 LLGLYGSPER
+451 LVSLYGSAER
-461 LGHAAAALSPEERA
+461 LDYAAAALSPRERE
-475 LLRRDGGEWTESDV
+475 LLRRDGAAEWTESDV

-495 AELLGDID
+495 AELLGEID
-503 EQVLRATALQAEE
+503 EQVLRATAMQAEE

-522 RAEEHEREAEL
+522 EAEEHEREAEL

-552 RLAERQRGEGPYL
+552 RLAERHRGDGPYL

-574 RTWAYGHVIVDEAQ
+574 RNWAYGHVIVDEAQ

-593 AWRAVMRRCP
+593 AWRSIMRRIP

-617 STAGARSWAEVLD
+617 STAGARSWADVLD

-640 RLTVNYRTPVELMA
+640 RLSVNYRTPVELMA
-654 VASRVLAAIDP
+654 LASRVLATIDP
-665 SLSAPTSVRESGA
+665 ALEPPTSVREGGV
-678 EPWTAPLAA
+678 EPWSAPLAA
-687 LPQLV
+687 LPELV

-706 PDALV
+706 PDAMLAELGEAV
-711 GRVGADVAAAVEGAA
+711 LGAVDGA
-726 VVAPGAGRA
+726 VVIAPGAGRA
-735 AGAAALDAPVA
+735 HGAAALDAPVA
-746 VMTVAD
+746 VLAVAD

-764 EPELIA
+764 EPDLIA
-770 AQSPRGMSDLYVALT
+770 AQSPRGPSDLYVALT
-785 RATRR
+785 RATQR
-790 LGIVCGKPLSGVLG
+790 LGVVHERPLS
-804 EALRD
+804 EALSGLPSRSNGPANGD
-809 VPHRP
+809 

>member
-1 MAAVKE
+1 
-7 RNQDVTEGGR
+7 
-17 GEDGSECLDGHAN
+17 
-30 VVICCNNK
+30 
-38 QNGPECPI
+38 
-46 NHINGQAAMRQTE
+46 
-59 LAKEQEYVTRLYDR
+59 
-73 LDMLRERTQRQ
+73 
-84 LKEVLATG
+84 
-92 AVGTMQNRS
+92 MQNRS
-101 ERDTFADMYASRL
+101 ERDTFAEMYATRL

-122 GLAFGRLDH
+122 GLVFGRLDH
-131 VEEGRL
+131 ADEGRL
-137 YIGKLGLTDDE
+137 YIGKLGLTDDD
-148 QRRLLIDWRAPVAQP
+148 QQRLLIDWRAPVAQP

-180 LQTRGRLV
+180 LQTKGRSV

-197 LDALT
+197 LDSLT

-232 TIQAEQDRVIRADL
+232 TIQAEQDRVIRSDL

-281 RGVLVLGPNLTFLRY
+281 RGVLILGPNLTFLRY

-330 VAAIKGDPRMS
+330 VAALKGDLRMTG
-341 EVIARAVRDRQKVP
+341 VIAKAVRDRQRVP

-361 RLGRV
+361 PLGRV
-366 TLTLD
+366 TLTIDRAMLD
-371 RSMLEGA
+371 AAKS
-378 RNKAT
+378 KAT

-409 KKIGKGLIDD
+409 RKIGKGLLDEDD
-419 DELADLREELR
+419 LADLREDLR

-451 LLGLYGSPER
+451 LLGLYGSQER
-461 LGHAAAALSPEERA
+461 LDHAAAALTPAERA
-475 LLRRDGGEWTESDV
+475 LLRRDGGPWTDSDV

-495 AELLGDID
+495 ADLLGEID

-522 RAEEHEREAEL
+522 QAEEHEREAEL

-552 RLAERQRGEGPYL
+552 RLAERQRGEGPRL

-617 STAGARSWAEVLD
+617 SAAGARSWGEVLD

-640 RLTVNYRTPVELMA
+640 RLTVNYRTPVELME
-654 VASRVLAAIDP
+654 VAARVLATVDP
-665 SLSAPTSVRESGA
+665 ALEAPTSVRESGA
-678 EPWTAPLAA
+678 RPWSAPLAA
-687 LPQLV
+687 LPEIV

-700 KVAVVA
+700 KVAVVV
-706 PDALV
+706 PDALLPDLGEQV
-711 GRVGADVAAAVEGAA
+711 AGAVPGA
-726 VVAPGAGRA
+726 VVVRPGAGRA
-735 AGAAALDAPVA
+735 GGAEALDAPVA
-746 VMTVAD
+746 VLGVAD
-752 AKGLEFDSVIVA
+752 AKGLEFDSVVVA
-764 EPELIA
+764 EPGLIA
-770 AQSPRGMSDLYVALT
+770 AQSPRGPSDLYVALT
-785 RATRR
+785 RATQR
-790 LGIVCGKPLSGVLG
+790 LGVVHEEPLSD
-804 EALRD
+804 ALRD
-809 VPHRP
+809 LPSRSTLSANGV

>member
-1 MAAVKE
+1 M
-7 RNQDVTEGGR
+7 
-17 GEDGSECLDGHAN
+17 
-30 VVICCNNK
+30 

-46 NHINGQAAMRQTE
+46 NHINGQAATRQTE
-59 LAKEQEYVTRLYDR
+59 LAKEQEYVTALYDR
-73 LDMLRERTQRQ
+73 LDALRERTQRQ

-101 ERDTFADMYASRL
+101 ERDTFAEMYATRL

-122 GLAFGRLDH
+122 GLVFGRLDH
-131 VEEGRL
+131 QEEGRL
-137 YIGKLGLTDDE
+137 YIGKLGLTDDD

-180 LQTRGRLV
+180 LQTRGRAV
-188 VGVDDDLLD
+188 IGVDDDLLD
-197 LDALT
+197 LGALS

-232 TIQAEQDRVIRADL
+232 TIQAEQDRVIRGDL

-275 RERLER
+275 RQRLER
-281 RGVLVLGPNLTFLRY
+281 RGVLILGPNLTFLRY

-319 GVTATARERPE
+319 GVIATARERPE
-330 VAAIKGDPRMS
+330 VAALKGDPRMV

-355 RKPIEL
+355 RKPVEIA
-361 RLGRV
+361 LGRI
-366 TLTLD
+366 TLTVD
-371 RSMLEGA
+371 RSMLDAA
-378 RNKAT
+378 RNKAA

-409 KKIGKGLIDD
+409 RKIGKGLIDE

-430 TEPVVKAA
+430 TEPAVKSA

-461 LGHAAAALSPEERA
+461 LGYAAAHLTPAERA
-475 LLRRDGGEWTESDV
+475 LLRREGPGAGEWTESDV

-503 EQVLRATALQAEE
+503 EQVLRATAMQAEE

-552 RLAERQRGEGPYL
+552 RLAERQRGDGPYL

-593 AWRAVMRRCP
+593 AWRALMRRCP
-603 TRSMTIVGDIAQTG
+603 SRSMTIVGDIAQTG
-617 STAGARSWAEVLD
+617 SAAGARSWGEVLD

-654 VASRVLAAIDP
+654 VAAGVLTAIDP
-665 SLSAPTSVRESGA
+665 SLEAPTSVRESGA
-678 EPWTAPLAA
+678 EPWAAPLAA
-687 LPQLV
+687 LPELV

-706 PDALV
+706 PDALLD
-711 GRVGADVAAAVEGAA
+711 RLGAQVAEAVPGA
-726 VVAPGAGRA
+726 VVVTPGAGRA
-735 AGAAALDAPVA
+735 RGAEALDAPVA
-746 VMTVAD
+746 VMGVAD
-752 AKGLEFDSVIVA
+752 AKGLEFDSVVVA

-770 AQSPRGMSDLYVALT
+770 AQSPRGLSDLYVALT
-785 RATRR
+785 RATQR
-790 LGIVCGKPLSGVLG
+790 LGVVHERPLPA
-804 EALRD
+804 ALRGL
-809 VPHRP
+809 PARPGAPSDGL